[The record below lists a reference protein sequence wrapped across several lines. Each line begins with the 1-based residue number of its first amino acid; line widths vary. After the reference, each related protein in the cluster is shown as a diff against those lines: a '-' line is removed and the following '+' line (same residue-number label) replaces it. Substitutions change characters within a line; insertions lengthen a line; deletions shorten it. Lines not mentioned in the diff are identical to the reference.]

1 MSKTPA
7 AGINDQA
14 DDMTPDELEALAR
27 RSGAATTQ
35 DDETGTTAAS
45 STSGAADTGD
55 DDTAA
60 ADAAGTGTDTTGAAP
75 GDTTTAAAAQE
86 AAAEVAPPA
95 GPQLLDV
102 PDVAALTEQ
111 RKAITAKRA
120 EVEKKWEDGEID
132 DDARASA
139 LEAIDGELFDL
150 ASKVGAAN
158 ALQEFNRQAVLREQ
172 TKKLDELRAAGS
184 KAGLNYADP
193 TVADDFDAMLQRVAS
208 RPEFAGKGFSELADE
223 AHRRVMALHG
233 KLTADAAPPPAA
245 AAPAARPNPRDAAL
259 PVLSSLP
266 PAGQPV
272 VGNTLV
278 EELAAIEDPDALE
291 ARIAAMSPAQRAQ
304 LTRSTMP
311 V

>member
-1 MSKTPA
+1 MSKTTA

-27 RSGAATTQ
+27 RSGAAAPQ
-35 DDETGTTAAS
+35 GDETDATAAS
-45 STSGAADTGD
+45 STSDAAATD
-55 DDTAA
+55 DDAPA
-60 ADAAGTGTDTTGAAP
+60 ADAAGAATDTGTTSAAP
-75 GDTTTAAAAQE
+75 DDTAAAAAQE
-86 AAAEVAPPA
+86 AATEVTPPA

-102 PDVAALTEQ
+102 PDVAALNEQ

-139 LEAIDGELFDL
+139 LEAIDTELFDL

-172 TKKLDELRAAGS
+172 TKKLDELRAAGA

-233 KLTADAAPPPAA
+233 KLTADAAPPPSAD
-245 AAPAARPNPRDAAL
+245 APAARPNPRDAAL